1 MKTWSYL
8 EEIEHLEKATAD
20 EKKVFRFL
28 KNAARPDKDF
38 IALRMMEYLQIG
50 RRRSSQKAR
59 AAKAVAI
66 AIIKAV
72 V

>member
-1 MKTWSYL
+1 LKTWSYP
-8 EEIEHLEKATAD
+8 EEIEPLEKATAD

-28 KNAARPDKDF
+28 KDAARPDKDF
-38 IALRMMEYLQIG
+38 IALRMMENLQVG

-59 AAKAVAI
+59 AAKAVAMV
-66 AIIKAV
+66 IIRAV